1 VLQALARLQ
10 VGDVDGA
17 MAAIE
22 EVDVDDFP
30 FGQSARA
37 LVRAVMGD
45 VEDALADADAVEAV
59 RGASYF
65 DLAVARLAG
74 VIAASRNGDAAE
86 SRRRLELY
94 TSLTS
99 EVGDVVFAG
108 IAQVLDDRGAEA
120 DREPPTLPPGWRTVV
135 DSIIVG

>member
-1 VLQALARLQ
+1 
-10 VGDVDGA
+10 
-17 MAAIE
+17 
-22 EVDVDDFP
+22 
-30 FGQSARA
+30 
-37 LVRAVMGD
+37 MGD

-74 VIAASRNGDAAE
+74 VIAASRDGDAAE
-86 SRRRLELY
+86 RRRRLELY
-94 TSLTS
+94 TTLTT

-108 IAQVLDDRGAEA
+108 IAQVLGDRGAEA
-120 DREPPTLPPGWRTVV
+120 TDREPPTLPPGWRTVV

>member
-1 VLQALARLQ
+1 
-10 VGDVDGA
+10 

-45 VEDALADADAVEAV
+45 VEAALADADAVEAV

-74 VIAASRNGDAAE
+74 VIAAARHGDPTE
-86 SRRRLELY
+86 SRQRLERY
-94 TSLTS
+94 TTLTA
-99 EVGDVVFAG
+99 EVGDVVFAS
-108 IAQVLDDRGAEA
+108 IAQVLGDRGGEAA

-135 DSIIVG
+135 NSIVVG